1 MNLYI
6 GINKEYKKCNGM
18 NMNEIYIMHTYNFNG
33 IYMIINWDNSK
44 KIIDRHLTIIHIK
57 QVKKWKLYSI
67 VTLVNKKI
75 LWKLFLFLIIFNINF
90 IEIDKIGQSFVNR
103 YYYTVILCK
112 FMYKM
117 IDRPSIIFYS
127 IKFLF
132 MRFLIYNVCK
142 ILI

>member
-18 NMNEIYIMHTYNFNG
+18 NMNEIYIMHTYNFK

-44 KIIDRHLTIIHIK
+44 KIINRHLIIIHIK

-90 IEIDKIGQSFVNR
+90 IEIDKIERSFVNR

-117 IDRPSIIFYS
+117 IDHPSIIFYS

>member
-18 NMNEIYIMHTYNFNG
+18 NMNEIYIMHTYNFNE

-44 KIIDRHLTIIHIK
+44 KIIDRHLIIIHIK

-90 IEIDKIGQSFVNR
+90 IEIDKIERSFVNR

-117 IDRPSIIFYS
+117 IDHPIIFYS

>member
-18 NMNEIYIMHTYNFNG
+18 NMNEIYIMHMYNFNG

-44 KIIDRHLTIIHIK
+44 KIIDRHLIIIHIK

-67 VTLVNKKI
+67 VILVNKKI
-75 LWKLFLFLIIFNINF
+75 LWKFLFLIIFNINF
-90 IEIDKIGQSFVNR
+90 IEIDKIERSFVNR

-117 IDRPSIIFYS
+117 IDPSINYL
-127 IKFLF
+127 LF
-132 MRFLIYNVCK
+132 H
-142 ILI
+142 